1 MNNRIQKAYPIKR
14 TFENDKTTKGDN
26 MKKRTI
32 VIILLICLLFDVQR
46 VSAATTTQIN
56 DGITISIGYSNIAF

>member
-1 MNNRIQKAYPIKR
+1 
-14 TFENDKTTKGDN
+14 

-46 VSAATTTQIN
+46 VSAATTTQVNTENLYPGIGIVYDIDKKN
-56 DGITISIGYSNIAF
+56 DKE

>member
-14 TFENDKTTKGDN
+14 TLENDKITKGDN

-46 VSAATTTQIN
+46 VSAATTAQIN
-56 DGITISIGYSNIAF
+56 DGITISIRYGNIAF

>member
-1 MNNRIQKAYPIKR
+1 
-14 TFENDKTTKGDN
+14 